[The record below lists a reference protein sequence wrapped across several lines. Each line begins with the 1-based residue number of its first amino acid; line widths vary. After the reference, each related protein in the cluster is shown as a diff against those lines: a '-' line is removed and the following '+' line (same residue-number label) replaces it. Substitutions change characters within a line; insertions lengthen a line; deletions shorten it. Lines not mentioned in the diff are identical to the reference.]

1 MHWQIGKLCHF
12 GSCSPAVYV
21 QWSLMQFSPPPKIGA
36 AKAVA
41 VAFVGPMQFL
51 TVKIFLLLRSAQGKG
66 HKANGC
72 NLLGAC
78 YGAYTRCRHLPL
90 WTLLI
95 SCKQIFKCSARATP
109 SHHNN
114 NNSNKNNW
122 MPYFSGS
129 LSFHLLV
136 LYIFLVEKRIKNRL
150 S

>member
-1 MHWQIGKLCHF
+1 MWVHRSAHINLAKENALANWKVVPFRELF
-12 GSCSPAVYV
+12 AR
-21 QWSLMQFSPPPKIGA
+21 SLRSMELNAIFAPSPKIGA

-95 SCKQIFKCSARATP
+95 SCKQIFKCSAGATP

-114 NNSNKNNW
+114 NNSNKNN
-122 MPYFSGS
+122 
-129 LSFHLLV
+129 
-136 LYIFLVEKRIKNRL
+136 
-150 S
+150 